1 MRRSPKL
8 MGKKV
13 RMMQRFDEAGRAHAC
28 TVIEMQPNVVTQIK
42 SQARDGY
49 SALKLGAFKETKE
62 EKILTRRLGKPHMG
76 QFKKSGAVF
85 RKLFETRLESDEHEY
100 KVGQELT
107 VEAFKEA
114 AFVDIQGTSK
124 GKGFQGVMKLHGF
137 GGGPAAHGS
146 GFHRHGGSTGQRS
159 TPGRCFPG
167 GKRASRMG
175 GDAVTVQ
182 NLGVVEV
189 IPEKNLIIVKGAVP
203 GGPGARVIVSLAQKK
218 GA

>member
-28 TVIEMQPNVVTQIK
+28 TVIEMQPNVVTQVK
-42 SQARDGY
+42 SRAKDGY

-62 EKILTRRLGKPHMG
+62 EKVLTRRLGRPHMG
-76 QFKKSGAVF
+76 QFKKGAVF
-85 RKLFETRLESDEHEY
+85 RRLFEIRLDSDEHEY
-100 KVGQELT
+100 EVGQELT

-124 GKGFQGVMKLHGF
+124 GKGFQGVIKLHGF
-137 GGGPAAHGS
+137 SGGPAAHGS
-146 GFHRHGGSTGQRS
+146 GFHRHSGSTGQRS

-175 GDAVTVQ
+175 GDVITVQ
-182 NLGVVEV
+182 NLRVIEV
-189 IPEKNLIIVKGAVP
+189 SPEKNLIIVKGAIP
-203 GGPGARVIVSLAQKK
+203 GGPGARVIVSLAQKT